1 MFDGPDRLILDGDT
15 EFDFNLDGT
24 SEPATAHFDL
34 RRRYARSQLVPRGT
48 AHSHRRATI
57 CFTWNRAML
66 EENSLS

>member
-34 RRRYARSQLVPRGT
+34 RQR
-48 AHSHRRATI
+48 
-57 CFTWNRAML
+57 
-66 EENSLS
+66 